1 MELLIL
7 LATRR
12 GQLVTRDEI
21 AATLWSDG
29 VFVDT
34 DRNINSIVRK
44 LRQALH
50 DDPDHPQFVETVV
63 GKGYRFIGA
72 LEVTPRQKE
81 SSSTCDGPVPTE
93 PSISRDRIFRFGPF
107 ELSER
112 EGELRKNGV
121 RLKLQEQPLGMLVEF
136 VANAGKVV
144 SPEELQQKLWP
155 ADTFVDF
162 DVGLNAAIR
171 KLRQALNDDTDDPH
185 YIETLAKRGYRF
197 IAPVTISSPL
207 PVPPQ
212 VKTQSCEATDQTRRG
227 PGRVD
232 LRWLITSLVAGLV
245 GGALLL
251 TLVFTFDIA
260 GAKEWLLNRTAKSVQ
275 VQRITDFVGVKEW
288 PAISPDGK
296 TVAFVAPVN
305 GRKQIWVRLL
315 AGGEPLQLTHDDG
328 DHEQPRWSP
337 DSSSLIYFIPST
349 SLVEP
354 GTLWELSAL
363 GGVARKIA
371 SAVSAGDV
379 SHDGRR
385 IATFQLHGADIA
397 LVTLSPDGTI
407 LREIM
412 RFPMPY
418 GYAMPRWSPDDR
430 WIAYVRSSGYLFDVA
445 IQVIAS
451 EGGEPRDV
459 AHGDMLRGFCW
470 LPDSSGLVYSSS
482 AGSTVLYPPIFNLRV
497 VGLTGG
503 GDRQLTFG
511 EVSYVE
517 PDVVAWRV
525 AASRVRI
532 QSDIWRFPVSGSPQ
546 QNTKDALRITLQN
559 GQAQT
564 PSVSPDGKEFVYLSD
579 RGGHGNLWVAA
590 SDGSK
595 NRQIT
600 FERDPAV
607 VTGVPIWS
615 PVGERIVFIVTRQ
628 GKTGEWV
635 VSPDGSNLRQLV
647 RLGSGAT
654 WSPDGKWLYYAK
666 ERCIEKIPVDGGPAI
681 QVRCQDFPAPV
692 SLSPDGSTLYY
703 LNGVENAYG
712 VVEIRKARPE
722 NGPSELL
729 ARIPG
734 SRLPFNGLVWQE
746 VLSPDGNW
754 LAAPLLDRGTTNL
767 WVMPS
772 NGRPMRQI
780 TDFGQRSVLIV
791 RRVAWSPDSRYIY
804 AAVADTDAD
813 IVLLDGLLS

>member
-1 MELLIL
+1 M
-7 LATRR
+7 
-12 GQLVTRDEI
+12 
-21 AATLWSDG
+21 
-29 VFVDT
+29 
-34 DRNINSIVRK
+34 
-44 LRQALH
+44 
-50 DDPDHPQFVETVV
+50 
-63 GKGYRFIGA
+63 
-72 LEVTPRQKE
+72 
-81 SSSTCDGPVPTE
+81 PTE

-197 IAPVTISSPL
+197 IAPVTIASPL

-275 VQRITDFVGVKEW
+275 VQRITDFVGVKKS

-328 DHEQPRWSP
+328 DHEQPRWTP

-349 SLVEP
+349 SLGEP

-412 RFPMPY
+412 RFPMLY

-430 WIAYVRSSGYLFDVA
+430 WIAYVRSSGYLFDLA
-445 IQVIAS
+445 IEVIAF

-459 AHGDMLRGFCW
+459 AHGDMLR
-470 LPDSSGLVYSSS
+470 
-482 AGSTVLYPPIFNLRV
+482 
-497 VGLTGG
+497 
-503 GDRQLTFG
+503 
-511 EVSYVE
+511 SYVE
-517 PDVVAWRV
+517 PDVVAGRV

-615 PVGERIVFIVTRQ
+615 PASGRIVFIVTKKGR
-628 GKTGEWV
+628 TGEWLV
-635 VSPDGSNLRQLV
+635 NPDGSNLRQLAPV
-647 RLGSGAT
+647 GSGAS
-654 WSPDGKWLYYAK
+654 WSPDGKWLYYQK
-666 ERCIEKIPVDGGPAI
+666 ERCIEKVPVDGGPAI
-681 QVRCQDFPAPV
+681 QVRCQDLPAPV
-692 SLSPDGSTLYY
+692 SFSPDGSTLYY

-791 RRVAWSPDSRYIY
+791 RRVSWSPDSRYIY